1 MKIPI
6 RVLVMV
12 VATCLLTAG
21 QVQAGRIFVQAH
33 GGFSS
38 FNLDDVNDSID
49 VLNGLAGGE
58 YMDPIRS
65 GWDAGLHLGYSLTA
79 ELQLGLGFAR
89 FWGSSGLSLDGY
101 LVAYDMP
108 ADLYEISLDF
118 LPLSERK
125 IRVGAGATLGMIT
138 SAATL
143 LVKDPNLGERLD
155 SFSGAG
161 FHFAGY
167 AIAEVPVDRALSL
180 FGQGGFR
187 HAIISQLKVNE
198 EIVYNPDSVDDKLR
212 FNYSGFFLRLGVK
225 VQP

>member
-6 RVLVMV
+6 RVLIMV
-12 VATCLLTAG
+12 VAACLVSAG
-21 QVQAGRIFVQAH
+21 PVQAGRIFFQAH

-49 VLNGLAGGE
+49 VINGMAGGK
-58 YMDPIRS
+58 YLDHIS
-65 GWDAGLHLGYSLTA
+65 TGWDAGLHVGYVLTA
-79 ELQLGLGFAR
+79 ELQLGMGFAR
-89 FWGSSGLSLDGY
+89 LWGSSGLSRGGY
-101 LVAYDMP
+101 LVEYDMP

-118 LPLSERK
+118 LPVSERR
-125 IRVGAGATLGMIT
+125 IRVGAGATLGMIK

-143 LVKDPNLGERLD
+143 LVTDPEESDRLD

-167 AIAEVPVDRALSL
+167 AIAEASVARAWSL

-187 HAIISQLKVNE
+187 HAMINQLKVDG

-212 FNYSGFFLRLGVK
+212 FNYSGFFLRLGIK
-225 VQP
+225 FQP